1 MRAWSLWHYAK
12 ATHPLLPLAS
22 PHPAPPL
29 PPPQLCLAGPWHGGL
44 PVLAHTHAVL
54 HVAHGRAGRA
64 AVPQVLTGH
73 PALQGAAVMPA
84 GGKGGRTGQG
94 AGGSSHACMQGG
106 SQKVA
111 EGRGSW

>member
-1 MRAWSLWHYAK
+1 MH
-12 ATHPLLPLAS
+12 THTHTHTRMSAG
-22 PHPAPPL
+22 PL
-29 PPPQLCLAGPWHGGL
+29 PPTTPHTDAPTHLCLAGPWHGGL